1 VPFIQTDVAVNPG
14 NSGGPLFTMNG
25 EVIGINSQIYSR
37 TGGYMGLSF
46 AIPIDVAMKVKDDLQ
61 KFGRVSRGR
70 LGIAIQSVTPEL
82 AESFGLPKAQ
92 GALVTSVED
101 GSAAQ
106 KASVATGDIIL
117 AVNDR
122 NVEEAGDLART
133 IGQMKPNSTV
143 TLKVWRKG
151 STRDLRAS
159 LGEVPAETVA
169 QAGGTPQAGAQGK
182 LGLAVRPLRPE
193 ERKQLSTN
201 GGVIVESATG
211 PAARA
216 GIRPGDVILALND
229 SPVKSVEDLR
239 KLTEKA
245 KGNVAL
251 LVQRQEG
258 KIYVPLKLG

>member
-1 VPFIQTDVAVNPG
+1 
-14 NSGGPLFTMNG
+14 MNG

-82 AESFGLPKAQ
+82 AESFGLRKAQ

-106 KASVATGDIIL
+106 KAGVATGDIIL
-117 AVNDR
+117 GVNDR
-122 NVEEAGDLART
+122 NIEEAGDLART

-151 STRDLRAS
+151 STRELRAS

-169 QAGGTPQAGAQGK
+169 QAGGTPQAGAQGR

-193 ERKQLSTN
+193 ERKQLSIN

-229 SPVKSVEDLR
+229 TPVKSVEDLR

-245 KGNVAL
+245 KGNIAL

-258 KIYVPLKLG
+258 KIYVPLKIG